1 MNGFQLSLTLDCTFE
16 ELCSNIKSSKK
27 STNLNNASWCS
38 SKIMAKNDCLKMTI
52 YTSEL
57 LNLLVE
63 TTNSIFE
70 YIIDLF

>member
-1 MNGFQLSLTLDCTFE
+1 
-16 ELCSNIKSSKK
+16 
-27 STNLNNASWCS
+27 
-38 SKIMAKNDCLKMTI
+38 MAKNDCLKMTI

-63 TTNSIFE
+63 TTNLIFE

>member
-1 MNGFQLSLTLDCTFE
+1 
-16 ELCSNIKSSKK
+16 
-27 STNLNNASWCS
+27 
-38 SKIMAKNDCLKMTI
+38 MAKNDCLKMTI

>member
-1 MNGFQLSLTLDCTFE
+1 
-16 ELCSNIKSSKK
+16 
-27 STNLNNASWCS
+27 
-38 SKIMAKNDCLKMTI
+38 MAKNDCLKMTI
-52 YTSEL
+52 YPSEL